1 MANSEEEIRI
11 RLGFQADAVTRGTQA
26 MLGQQKKS
34 ALDYVAFWKKATD
47 EREASEIAAQE
58 KLSAIALA
66 GEKERNRVSIAM
78 ARASAV
84 EKSAA
89 RTAYFEEQAA
99 QAAIARGSGAFGSLE
114 AGAEGAAIA
123 GTLAGGAKELGREMH
138 GSATALREVQVLIH
152 EGLRGNFKRMIG
164 SASILASAMGVLGL
178 VMTGLAITLPL
189 TAFVGYKAWET
200 FKARGEAEQSGKD
213 LDKRMEDATEIA
225 RRRIEE
231 LVRTKVIDAKQ
242 KNSFDLQLKDGG
254 LANVSSVLDQVNKLA
269 LSIPAA
275 EQKTAREKEIGRID
289 EENSSA
295 SKELDNLTKKT
306 RTMAELNA
314 DIAEKTRNIAILKE
328 RISVAQDGTVG
339 KANAELNVT
348 LNQIELEKDKLELKQ
363 QQDKLNSAATDLARR
378 IGQNE
383 RKIDEQGAEFPT
395 IEKLAKRRGYFGNLA
410 REFERAKAD
419 QINAR
424 ENATDI
430 DYFDE
435 HTLQNVHISRADQI
449 RAAQTR
455 ENAARGKL
463 EDANVI
469 APELNLQKLVENTN
483 AMIAKLNAIHGRGG
497 KEDPIYL
504 AEDQ

>member
-1 MANSEEEIRI
+1 LSPAET
-11 RLGFQADAVTRGTQA
+11 A
-26 MLGQQKKS
+26 
-34 ALDYVAFWKKATD
+34 ALQLEKEKAIT
-47 EREASEIAAQE
+47 QE
-58 KLSAIALA
+58 KTLQ
-66 GEKERNRVSIAM
+66 KSI
-78 ARASAV
+78 
-84 EKSAA
+84 
-89 RTAYFEEQAA
+89 
-99 QAAIARGSGAFGSLE
+99 
-114 AGAEGAAIA
+114 
-123 GTLAGGAKELGREMH
+123 
-138 GSATALREVQVLIH
+138 
-152 EGLRGNFKRMIG
+152 
-164 SASILASAMGVLGL
+164 
-178 VMTGLAITLPL
+178 
-189 TAFVGYKAWET
+189 
-200 FKARGEAEQSGKD
+200 
-213 LDKRMEDATEIA
+213 
-225 RRRIEE
+225 
-231 LVRTKVIDAKQ
+231 
-242 KNSFDLQLKDGG
+242 
-254 LANVSSVLDQVNKLA
+254 
-269 LSIPAA
+269 
-275 EQKTAREKEIGRID
+275 
-289 EENSSA
+289 
-295 SKELDNLTKKT
+295 
-306 RTMAELNA
+306 
-314 DIAEKTRNIAILKE
+314 
-328 RISVAQDGTVG
+328 
-339 KANAELNVT
+339 NAE
-348 LNQIELEKDKLELKQ
+348 
-363 QQDKLNSAATDLARR
+363 ATDLARR